1 MILRGHVKEGFN
13 TCHSSWI
20 KTVRSDFFLYNQNLW
35 WSAWQLSK
43 LADSLGCCEVRIHC
57 IPCSCFGTHGK
68 EISIAI
74 LQYYFM
80 NLAAMLEHTKILEL
94 GSRDNGYNNLTIGP
108 TNDAHH
114 ITSKYCVK
122 TSLWLQEANILG
134 TEEGWREKQRQR
146 SSCLFEGQ
154 ILFNSFLR

>member
-1 MILRGHVKEGFN
+1 MDKNCKVWL
-13 TCHSSWI
+13 
-20 KTVRSDFFLYNQNLW
+20 FLYNQNLW

-43 LADSLGCCEVRIHC
+43 LADSLGCCEVSFHC

-134 TEEGWREKQRQR
+134 TEEGWREKGRR
-146 SSCLFEGQ
+146 VCLRGRFYSIPFCVSYFASVDLEE
-154 ILFNSFLR
+154 